1 MGLPCVFD
9 FSEPCGT
16 VALSGTYGFAAL
28 GMLAGFGLA
37 SLPGVSREL
46 ALRPNV
52 MRSLIAL
59 GAMLTSALVL
69 TCLLKSDLLAS
80 SWFLVT
86 GAPRYTPLCE
96 LLSKNGTLTRLVIA
110 TSSCHE
116 PLILISCCLCALAGY
131 ATNAESTPSKQA
143 IRPTE
148 EQPWSRDK
156 LLLGILAVSIGLI
169 RGWAWI
175 PAMPHGRFPLNVP
188 DGVLSAEDLWVQVV
202 SPAAI
207 IPFGITFA
215 IAAIATAGRHGG
227 QNNDARPCGYVLPQY
242 CAGVVTGSCL
252 LRLCPELHAAAALA
266 SYLCLAAQLLLL
278 AITAALSVRLN
289 HEPSNYAEREAN
301 LPIGPARPLPQTIDK
316 NDLEVLQTSG
326 LTQIELF
333 VLEAAAQGLTSSEA
347 SNILGIAPST
357 ARAYRAKISTKLGEK
372 NIESV
377 LLAMARRTG
386 AFASS
391 ADHEET
397 PLHGKKTA
405 NPALAALGTSGI
417 YGSLIMVLLPYGNAA
432 WTWEFC
438 SSAILGVAYG
448 LAFLATPTARH
459 VLRAHDTAALRISA
473 MVYGTCIVGIPG
485 VLGSIVT
492 PLPVALRIATAAL
505 YAGCTSGGIVCGTR
519 CMRSLASNAGEAR
532 QNHVVCMVLI
542 GLLCSLAVL
551 GHAGWTISLA
561 LATLFGVTWAIF
573 GERGTDAALIHQS
586 QSPAPHTTPALLPLV
601 AILAF
606 SWEEAWRNQS
616 FVAFEIPCAICISIV
631 LVGYVIV
638 CHSRKPQGCKTLT
651 YGVAAVSCIVVGI
664 IKGPFFALLLGT
676 CLLPIA
682 ELGASA
688 EDTRG
693 PSSAPAYLLAAVCGI
708 GVGLYLGDLYG
719 STIAGNT
726 AIKLGGSAP
735 FSLFVEGALTF
746 ALGCLTLFSVSALYA
761 SSHMTS
767 PLAHPQITERRLR
780 GYFASKGIDGLGE
793 ETLVLLAN
801 GMSVAEAASHLGY
814 ERATIDAARR
824 KGFLAIGVKNRAEF
838 YALLHRELGR

>member
-1 MGLPCVFD
+1 
-9 FSEPCGT
+9 
-16 VALSGTYGFAAL
+16 
-28 GMLAGFGLA
+28 
-37 SLPGVSREL
+37 
-46 ALRPNV
+46 
-52 MRSLIAL
+52 
-59 GAMLTSALVL
+59 
-69 TCLLKSDLLAS
+69 
-80 SWFLVT
+80 
-86 GAPRYTPLCE
+86 
-96 LLSKNGTLTRLVIA
+96 
-110 TSSCHE
+110 
-116 PLILISCCLCALAGY
+116 
-131 ATNAESTPSKQA
+131 
-143 IRPTE
+143 
-148 EQPWSRDK
+148 
-156 LLLGILAVSIGLI
+156 
-169 RGWAWI
+169 
-175 PAMPHGRFPLNVP
+175 MPHGRFPLNVP

-227 QNNDARPCGYVLPQY
+227 QNNDARPCGCVLPQY
-242 CAGVVTGSCL
+242 CVGVIAGSCL

-289 HEPSNYAEREAN
+289 HEPSNYAKREAN

-357 ARAYRAKISTKLGEK
+357 VRAYRAKISTKLGEK

-377 LLAMARRTG
+377 LLAMARHTG
-386 AFASS
+386 AFVNST
-391 ADHEET
+391 DHEGAGPSKT
-397 PLHGKKTA
+397 PTHGKKTVG
-405 NPALAALGTSGI
+405 PALAALGTGGI
-417 YGSLIMVLLPYGNAA
+417 YSSLIMALLPYGNAA

-438 SSAILGVAYG
+438 SSAILGVACG

-459 VLRAHDTAALRISA
+459 VLQAHDTAALRISA
-473 MVYGTCIVGIPG
+473 MVYGTCIVGILG
-485 VLGSIVT
+485 VLGNAAT
-492 PLPVALRIATAAL
+492 PLPAALRIATAAL

-519 CMRSLASNAGEAR
+519 CMRSLASNAGEVR

-561 LATLFGVTWAIF
+561 LATLFGVAWAIF
-573 GERGTDAALIHQS
+573 GERGTNAALIHQS
-586 QSPAPHTTPALLPLV
+586 QSPAPHTTPASLPLV

-606 SWEEAWRNQS
+606 SWEEAWRSQS
-616 FVAFEIPCAICISIV
+616 FVAFEIPCAICISIA

-638 CHSRKPQGCKTLT
+638 CHSRKPQGRKTLT
-651 YGVAAVSCIVVGI
+651 YGVAAVSCIVTGI

-682 ELGASA
+682 ELEASA

-693 PSSAPAYLLAAVCGI
+693 PSSAPAYLLATVCGI
-708 GVGLYLGDLYG
+708 GIGLYLGDLYG

-735 FSLFVEGALTF
+735 FSLFVEGTLTF
-746 ALGCLTLFSVSALYA
+746 VLGCLTLFSISALYI
-761 SSHMTS
+761 SSHATL
-767 PLAHPQITERRLR
+767 PPAHPQITERRLR
-780 GYFASKGIDGLGE
+780 GYFASKGLDGLEE

-801 GMSVAEAASHLGY
+801 GMSVAEAASHLSY
-814 ERATIDAARR
+814 ERAAINAARR
-824 KGFLAIGVKNRAEF
+824 KGFSAIGVKNRAEF
-838 YALLHRELGR
+838 YTLLRRELGR